1 MSNQK
6 TPPLMD
12 RVEQL
17 IQEFRGREWKKIRE
31 RLLEEGYGEF
41 GTNLLRKNYT
51 RWESKTERK
60 QQEQRSQP
68 QQLLQEPG
76 TEELEGVA
84 AMTELI
90 AERIFSQPIPEQWMS
105 QIEDHVE
112 DMMKPVMMRIAQE
125 AATERFQSMSVSA
138 SAELVPTLDEPPEP
152 ERVPGTRRENRDWE
166 RISATVD
173 RNLIKFFNREKKERR
188 LSTSRLLETILW
200 LHYGKPGLS
209 YEKGYRTEE
218 VRRRDIVEEETEKD
232 S

>member
-1 MSNQK
+1 MSNQEK
-6 TPPLMD
+6 PPLME

-41 GTNLLRKNYT
+41 GTNLLRKKYT
-51 RWESKTERK
+51 RWESKTEPK

-76 TEELEGVA
+76 TEQLEGVA

-90 AERIFSQPIPEQWMS
+90 AERIFNQPIPEQWIS

-112 DMMKPVMMRIAQE
+112 DMMKPVMLRIAEE
-125 AATERFQSMSVSA
+125 AATEVLQSISVSR
-138 SAELVPTLDEPPEP
+138 AESVGGLEEPPEP

-166 RISATVD
+166 RISATID

-188 LSTSRLLETILW
+188 MSTSRLLETILW
-200 LHYGKPGLS
+200 LHYGKPKLS
-209 YEKGYRTEE
+209 YEEGYRTEA
-218 VRRRDIVEEETEKD
+218 VRQTDISDFISEDV
-232 S
+232 